1 MIRRK
6 IDEEKNGNWSSRFP
20 FLVQFFP
27 EALNVYREKKKK
39 SGRVI
44 VIVKKW
50 QGHKSE
56 MQERGGRVAEGGKKT
71 PNRFF
76 FDFLRAGRGGKIEE
90 IVS

>member
-1 MIRRK
+1 MRRK
-6 IDEEKNGNWSSRFP
+6 RSSRFP

-56 MQERGGRVAEGGKKT
+56 MQERGGELPRGKEDSQS
-71 PNRFF
+71 FF
-76 FDFLRAGRGGKIEE
+76 FDFLRAGREIEE